1 MEDKKA
7 FILKILSLIDGYE
20 LSPIQLQKFFFLL
33 EKRIGDEA
41 NLFNFE
47 PYYYGPYSQELKD
60 MVSELEKNGYI
71 QSNNINGI
79 QHCSIARP
87 VSKQELESF
96 LSEEKKS
103 FISTKLIDFVTKKK
117 FRDLCFSIYKE
128 FPEMAKRS
136 VLLKK

>member
-33 EKRIGDEA
+33 EKRIGSEA
-41 NLFNFE
+41 NVFNFE

-60 MVSELEKNGYI
+60 IICELEKNGYI

-79 QHCSIARP
+79 QHYSISRP
-87 VSKQELESF
+87 LRAEELNNF
-96 LSEEKKS
+96 LTEEKRN
-103 FISTKLIDFVTKKK
+103 FLSTKLIDFVTSMT